1 MLTLFRS
8 SLSCFATRWG
18 RLCCPG
24 HFEMFQVSSQSGRIL
39 PLEAVASFCEEHNIV
54 VVVDGTQSC
63 QLLLSAQK
71 KQILD
76 RVDFFVM
83 STHKWIG
90 NVKTCGL
97 IRLISVFDNNCT
109 PSIFY
114 YKPGTRVLDQL
125 HVRQPYL
132 LVGNHSRLKQPPLKR
147 FSKNKCSLYRGPT

>member
-1 MLTLFRS
+1 MRPGG
-8 SLSCFATRWG
+8 AG
-18 RLCCPG
+18 LCCPG

-39 PLEAVASFCEEHNIV
+39 PLEAVASFCEEHNII

-97 IRLISVFDNNCT
+97 IRLISVLTTSCI
-109 PSIFY
+109 PSTFFF
-114 YKPGTRVLDQL
+114 KPGTKVLDQL
-125 HVRQPYL
+125 HVLQPYL
-132 LVGNHSRLKQPPLKR
+132 LVGNHSRPKQPLLKR
-147 FSKNKCSLYRGPT
+147 FSKNECSLYRGPR

>member
-1 MLTLFRS
+1 MRPGG
-8 SLSCFATRWG
+8 AG
-18 RLCCPG
+18 LCCPG

-97 IRLISVFDNNCT
+97 IRLISVLKTSCI
-109 PSIFY
+109 PSIFFF
-114 YKPGTRVLDQL
+114 KPGTKVLDQL
-125 HVRQPYL
+125 LVLRPYL
-132 LVGNHSRLKQPPLKR
+132 LVGNHSRLKQPLLKR
-147 FSKNKCSLYRGPT
+147 FSKNECSLYRGPT

>member
-1 MLTLFRS
+1 
-8 SLSCFATRWG
+8 
-18 RLCCPG
+18 
-24 HFEMFQVSSQSGRIL
+24 MFQVSSQSGRIL

-90 NVKTCGL
+90 NLKTCGL
-97 IRLISVFDNNCT
+97 IRWISVFD
-109 PSIFY
+109 I
-114 YKPGTRVLDQL
+114 KL
-125 HVRQPYL
+125 
-132 LVGNHSRLKQPPLKR
+132 
-147 FSKNKCSLYRGPT
+147 

>member
-1 MLTLFRS
+1 
-8 SLSCFATRWG
+8 
-18 RLCCPG
+18 
-24 HFEMFQVSSQSGRIL
+24 MFQVSSQSGRIL

-147 FSKNKCSLYRGPT
+147 FSKNKCFLYRGPT

>member
-1 MLTLFRS
+1 MLTLSRS

-97 IRLISVFDNNCT
+97 IRLISVLNTSCI
-109 PSIFY
+109 PSIFNSNQVQ
-114 YKPGTRVLDQL
+114 KSWINSMSSGHIFWLGTI
-125 HVRQPYL
+125 HV
-132 LVGNHSRLKQPPLKR
+132 
-147 FSKNKCSLYRGPT
+147 

>member
-1 MLTLFRS
+1 
-8 SLSCFATRWG
+8 
-18 RLCCPG
+18 
-24 HFEMFQVSSQSGRIL
+24 MFQVSSQSGRIL

-97 IRLISVFDNNCT
+97 IRLISIFDKMLFSILILLQTRYKSLGSTPCPPAISFGWEPFTSKTATVEKVFQ
-109 PSIFY
+109 
-114 YKPGTRVLDQL
+114 K
-125 HVRQPYL
+125 
-132 LVGNHSRLKQPPLKR
+132 
-147 FSKNKCSLYRGPT
+147 

>member
-1 MLTLFRS
+1 
-8 SLSCFATRWG
+8 
-18 RLCCPG
+18 
-24 HFEMFQVSSQSGRIL
+24 MFQVSSQSGRIL

-97 IRLISVFDNNCT
+97 IRLASVLNTSCIQ
-109 PSIFY
+109 SIFFF
-114 YKPGTRVLDQL
+114 KPGTKVLDQL
-125 HVRQPYL
+125 HVLRPYL
-132 LVGNHSRLKQPPLKR
+132 LVGNHSRLKQPLLKR
-147 FSKNKCSLYRGPT
+147 FSKNECFLNHRGQI

>member
-1 MLTLFRS
+1 
-8 SLSCFATRWG
+8 
-18 RLCCPG
+18 
-24 HFEMFQVSSQSGRIL
+24 MFQVSSQSGRIL

-97 IRLISVFDNNCT
+97 IRLISILNTSCSPYSFSNQVQKSWIN
-109 PSIFY
+109 SLSSGHIFWL
-114 YKPGTRVLDQL
+114 GTI
-125 HVRQPYL
+125 HV
-132 LVGNHSRLKQPPLKR
+132 
-147 FSKNKCSLYRGPT
+147 

>member
-97 IRLISVFDNNCT
+97 IRLISVLNTSCI
-109 PSIFY
+109 PSIF
-114 YKPGTRVLDQL
+114 KPGTKVLDQL
-125 HVRQPYL
+125 HVLRPYL
-132 LVGNHSRLKQPPLKR
+132 LVGNHSRLKQPLLKR
-147 FSKNKCSLYRGPT
+147 FSKK

>member
-1 MLTLFRS
+1 MLTLSRS

-18 RLCCPG
+18 RPGCPG

-97 IRLISVFDNNCT
+97 IRLISFLNTSCIL
-109 PSIFY
+109 SIF
-114 YKPGTRVLDQL
+114 KPGTKVLDQL
-125 HVRQPYL
+125 HVLQPYL
-132 LVGNHSRLKQPPLKR
+132 LVGNHSRLKQPLLKR
-147 FSKNKCSLYRGPT
+147 FSKK

>member
-1 MLTLFRS
+1 MRPGG
-8 SLSCFATRWG
+8 AG
-18 RLCCPG
+18 PGCPG

-97 IRLISVFDNNCT
+97 IRLISVLTSNCF

-114 YKPGTRVLDQL
+114 FKPGTKVLDQL
-125 HVRQPYL
+125 HVLRPYL
-132 LVGNHSRLKQPPLKR
+132 LVGNHSRLKQPLLKR
-147 FSKNKCSLYRGPT
+147 LSKNECFLNHRGPI

>member
-1 MLTLFRS
+1 MLTLSRS

-97 IRLISVFDNNCT
+97 IRLISVFDIKLF
-109 PSIFY
+109 SIFFF
-114 YKPGTRVLDQL
+114 KPGTKVLDQL
-125 HVRQPYL
+125 HVLQPYL
-132 LVGNHSRLKQPPLKR
+132 LVGNHSRLKQLLLKR
-147 FSKNKCSLYRGPT
+147 FPK

>member
-1 MLTLFRS
+1 MLFRS
-8 SLSCFATRWG
+8 SLYCFATRWG

-97 IRLISVFDNNCT
+97 IRLISVLNTSCI
-109 PSIFY
+109 PSIFFF
-114 YKPGTRVLDQL
+114 KPGTKVLDQL
-125 HVRQPYL
+125 LVLRPYL
-132 LVGNHSRLKQPPLKR
+132 LVGNHSRLKQPLLKR